1 MYTRISLG
9 KILVA
14 VFFLGGYLDTLAHRR
29 NQTSVDIAY
38 FHQTVGS
45 VDSDPKLWLFTFL
58 LLKYCFTVTFFLRLI
73 KEVKEGSNLFIKSLG
88 ETVSDFLTCFRFVFN
103 WNCVKAVRNSI
114 HASITKLT
122 VYVEIVHVVTAIKV
136 VMNWVLMSFTVK
148 EITFIITLI
157 WSRASFI
164 WHAADCTKVF
174 MFTEAA
180 DLLSVLSFKCVKLWR
195 RLVWG
200 NRNYVETK

>member
-1 MYTRISLG
+1 MKPLSISRTSIKLLDVWIQ
-9 KILVA
+9 ILNCD
-14 VFFLGGYLDTLAHRR
+14 YSR
-29 NQTSVDIAY
+29 
-38 FHQTVGS
+38 
-45 VDSDPKLWLFTFL
+45 FTFL
-58 LLKYCFTVTFFLRLI
+58 LLIKSLFQIISLRLI

-88 ETVSDFLTCFRFVFN
+88 ETVSDFLTSFRFVFN

-136 VMNWVLMSFTVK
+136 AMNWVLMSFTVK

-174 MFTEAA
+174 MFT
-180 DLLSVLSFKCVKLWR
+180 KR
-195 RLVWG
+195 RT
-200 NRNYVETK
+200 YSAY